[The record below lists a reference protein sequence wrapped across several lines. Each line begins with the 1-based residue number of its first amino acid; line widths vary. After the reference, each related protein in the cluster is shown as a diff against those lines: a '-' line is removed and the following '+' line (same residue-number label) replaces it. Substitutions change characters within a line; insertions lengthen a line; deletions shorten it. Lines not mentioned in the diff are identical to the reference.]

1 MNDCRNEPTDSANL
15 TERNLKDL
23 HNPIVKA
30 IWNVD
35 RFNPKKDE
43 KLREL
48 RNLLLKYNPNIL
60 CDILHDITGQSIAKA
75 SPLLIAC
82 FEGDVDVI
90 KMLIESGVDVNQTE
104 SEHNLTALHVIV
116 DAEYAGQSLRV
127 NSLIAFY
134 KLIIYSIY
142 NILYFFSE

>member
-1 MNDCRNEPTDSANL
+1 MNDSRNEHSDMVNL
-15 TERNLKDL
+15 AERNFKDL
-23 HNPIVKA
+23 HNPIIKA

-35 RFNPKKDE
+35 RFNPKKDD

-82 FEGDVDVI
+82 FEG
-90 KMLIESGVDVNQTE
+90 
-104 SEHNLTALHVIV
+104 
-116 DAEYAGQSLRV
+116 
-127 NSLIAFY
+127 
-134 KLIIYSIY
+134 IYR
-142 NILYFFSE
+142 L

>member
-1 MNDCRNEPTDSANL
+1 MDKFEINNQRNSYHDELQDDQDEANL
-15 TERNLKDL
+15 ERNFKDL

-35 RFNPKKDE
+35 RFNPKKDD

-82 FEGDVDVI
+82 FEG
-90 KMLIESGVDVNQTE
+90 
-104 SEHNLTALHVIV
+104 
-116 DAEYAGQSLRV
+116 
-127 NSLIAFY
+127 
-134 KLIIYSIY
+134 IYR
-142 NILYFFSE
+142 L